1 MRIRART
8 LSPAAC
14 AALPASLLAAH
25 CCPQIG
31 VSLLLPWLLIA
42 ASEDVGRRQ
51 VRLRSG
57 RVPGGVR
64 VGAAAALCCEASTLG
79 VLPPVCAQFLQEYG
93 PVYSHECEEQRRF
106 SPLAAGPADLWRVW
120 LWSLGVW
127 LVLVLPA
134 SWMLADF
141 LARVWLA
148 ARGG

>member
-1 MRIRART
+1 MR
-8 LSPAAC
+8 
-14 AALPASLLAAH
+14 
-25 CCPQIG
+25 
-31 VSLLLPWLLIA
+31 
-42 ASEDVGRRQ
+42 
-51 VRLRSG
+51 
-57 RVPGGVR
+57 
-64 VGAAAALCCEASTLG
+64 
-79 VLPPVCAQFLQEYG
+79 AQFLQEYG